1 MREALEAVVAW
12 RRAGVRA
19 ALATV
24 VAVEGSGPREPG
36 TMMAVSERA
45 EVVGS
50 VSGGCVEGAVVA
62 EALAR
67 LDAPEAVL
75 ASIGITGSVERGA
88 ATLAFGYSDDE
99 AIAVGLTCGGTFHIL
114 VDPDPPDFLD
124 EVVDAIGHGVA
135 ASLAFVWQVD
145 SSVDDYFAA
154 DHVGVAMPKVGATL
168 AVLGDGRR
176 FGSLGNES
184 LDRVVAREA
193 AGAIDAARGTRREL
207 GRLGET
213 RSREVSVVLAV
224 EAPPP
229 TMVVLGAVDFADAL
243 ARTARLL
250 GYRVLVVDARA
261 LFATRER
268 FPMADEV
275 VVAWPHA
282 WLEAHRDEIQARDAI
297 CVLTHD
303 PKFDVPAIQA
313 ALATRA
319 GYIGVMGSRRTQ
331 RDRRERL
338 REAGVDLDEVDARV
352 AAPIGLDLGARTP
365 EETAIAIV
373 AEIIARREGRSG
385 TPLSATDGD
394 IHAAGAFTW

>member
-1 MREALEAVVAW
+1 MREVLEALARW
-12 RRAGVRA
+12 RAEGVRG

-67 LDAPEAVL
+67 MGAPEAVL
-75 ASIGITGSVERGA
+75 ASVGLTGTSERDP

-99 AIAVGLTCGGTFHIL
+99 ALAVGLTCGGTFHIL
-114 VDPDPPDFLD
+114 VDPDPPAFLD
-124 EVVDAIGHGVA
+124 EVAAALADGVPA
-135 ASLAFVWQVD
+135 CLALVWQVEAAT
-145 SSVDDYFAA
+145 DDYFAA
-154 DHVGVAMPKVGATL
+154 DHVGVPLPRVGATL
-168 AVLGDGRR
+168 AVLGDGRH
-176 FGSLGNES
+176 FGSLGTEA
-184 LDRVVAREA
+184 LDRVVVREA
-193 AGAIDAARGTRREL
+193 QGAIERARGTRRRL

-213 RSREVSVVLAV
+213 RSEEVSIVLAV
-224 EAPPP
+224 EALPP
-229 TMVVLGAVDFADAL
+229 TMVILGAVDFSDAL
-243 ARTARLL
+243 ARVARLL
-250 GYRVLVVDARA
+250 GYRVVVVDARA

-282 WLEAHRDEIQARDAI
+282 WLAANGATLSARDAI

-313 ALATRA
+313 ALATQA

-331 RDRRERL
+331 EDRRQRL
-338 REAGVDLDEVDARV
+338 AEAGVDLDELEQRV
-352 AAPIGLDLGARTP
+352 AAPIGLDLGAKTP
-365 EETAIAIV
+365 EETAISIV
-373 AEIIARREGRSG
+373 AEIIARREGRTG
-385 TPLSATDGD
+385 QPLGRLDGA
-394 IHAAGAFTW
+394 IHGEGALTW